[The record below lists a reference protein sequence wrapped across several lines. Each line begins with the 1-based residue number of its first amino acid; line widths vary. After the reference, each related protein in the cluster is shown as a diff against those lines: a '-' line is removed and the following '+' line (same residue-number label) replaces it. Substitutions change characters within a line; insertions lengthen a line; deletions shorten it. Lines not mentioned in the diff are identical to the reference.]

1 MGWAFTLFV
10 LQVLRPNW
18 HLVFSSYQ
26 AYLEWWGQIRTC
38 QSFPISYQVTTL
50 IQENL
55 CSWAVSYMSSTCL
68 THFLICQTCSKNVPS
83 QRLVRGGREGLF
95 QYKHLFISFLQFFQ
109 EFVTNKH
116 WVHLDIAG
124 VMMNKDEVPYLS
136 KGMSGKNCVCVCV
149 LSCILGIMLLCGV
162 YKKWSYSWNIQKKGW
177 TILF

>member
-1 MGWAFTLFV
+1 M
-10 LQVLRPNW
+10 
-18 HLVFSSYQ
+18 FS
-26 AYLEWWGQIRTC
+26 APTKHILNDGGQIRTC

-55 CSWAVSYMSSTCL
+55 CSLAVSYMSSTCL

-83 QRLVRGGREGLF
+83 QRLVRGGRVYF
-95 QYKHLFISFLQFFQ
+95 NTNIYFSFLQFFQ

-136 KGMSGKNCVCVCV
+136 KGMSGKKCVCVC
-149 LSCILGIMLLCGV
+149 CLL
-162 YKKWSYSWNIQKKGW
+162 YTSPSPRDEESSRMPSSA
-177 TILF
+177 

>member
-1 MGWAFTLFV
+1 MGWASTLFV

-68 THFLICQTCSKNVPS
+68 THFLICQTCSKKRPFTKFS
-83 QRLVRGGREGLF
+83 EGREGLF

-149 LSCILGIMLLCGV
+149 CVVLYPWDYAALCC
-162 YKKWSYSWNIQKKGW
+162 
-177 TILF
+177 L